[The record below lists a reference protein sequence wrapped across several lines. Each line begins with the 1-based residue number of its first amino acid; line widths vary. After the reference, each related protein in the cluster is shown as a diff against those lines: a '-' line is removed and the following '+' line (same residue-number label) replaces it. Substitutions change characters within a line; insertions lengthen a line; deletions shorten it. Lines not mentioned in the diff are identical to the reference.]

1 MHHCHSDEKCPP
13 CTALTEKW
21 CHGNHELR
29 KSVACHIDGISCGKP
44 CLKPLSC
51 NRHSCIKP
59 CHAGDCETTQC
70 NQACKEIRN
79 DCGHP
84 CNAPCHGET
93 PCPSSNP
100 CMEKVKLNCECG
112 NLTSLLICST
122 NSTGSMHSGLL
133 AAQIRDLNLGN
144 SSSISLNINGKRSG
158 KVDCNEECAKLERN
172 RRVALA
178 LQIENPD
185 MSAKLVGPKYS
196 EFLKELAKKDPS
208 FCGMVHDK
216 LTELVNLAKESKQK
230 SRSHSFDYM
239 NRDKRQFVHELS
251 DHFGI
256 ESESYDAEP
265 KRNVVATA
273 VKDRAWLPSQS
284 IMDVVLGVRK
294 APVPVSIALSQPTFT
309 TLQPTK
315 FTTADELKT
324 STVVDY
330 FDFED

>member
-1 MHHCHSDEKCPP
+1 M
-13 CTALTEKW
+13 
-21 CHGNHELR
+21 N
-29 KSVACHIDGISCGKP
+29 
-44 CLKPLSC
+44 
-51 NRHSCIKP
+51 
-59 CHAGDCETTQC
+59 
-70 NQACKEIRN
+70 
-79 DCGHP
+79 
-84 CNAPCHGET
+84 NA
-93 PCPSSNP
+93 
-100 CMEKVKLNCECG
+100 
-112 NLTSLLICST
+112 
-122 NSTGSMHSGLL
+122 LL
-133 AAQIRDLNLGN
+133 ADHIRDLNNGN
-144 SSSISLNINGKRSG
+144 SSTINFKDLAISKKTDRL
-158 KVDCNEECAKLERN
+158 DCNEDCAKIDRN
-172 RRVALA
+172 RRLALA
-178 LQIENPD
+178 LQLENPD
-185 MSAKLVGPKYS
+185 VSAKLSAPKYS
-196 EFLKELAKKDPS
+196 EFLKEITRKDPN
-208 FCGMVHDK
+208 FATMVHDK
-216 LTELVNLAKESKQK
+216 LTELVNLAKESKHK